1 MSNLSIQ
8 QTQINY
14 QSLTQLGNNK
24 ELLAH
29 SVAKENGADD
39 ILFKTDSGTFAVS
52 GHHLPVDKLEVGTR
66 FDFQGQA
73 AEVIFVDNQNNSLS
87 DGWKSVKK
95 NTPYALAGAVAVG
108 VIGGGL
114 TLLSG
119 SSLPR
124 ALTVAAQLTVAQT
137 AISGAVG
144 VGVMAH
150 AALRGSEQESLKA
163 LAK

>member
-8 QTQINY
+8 NTQVNY
-14 QSLTQLGNNK
+14 QSLTQLANNK
-24 ELLAH
+24 ELLAY

-39 ILFKTDSGTFAVS
+39 ILFKTDSAIFAAS
-52 GHHLPVDKLEVGTR
+52 GHHLPVDKLEVGSR

-73 AEVIFVDNQNNSLS
+73 AEVIFVDNQNNSFS
-87 DGWKSVKK
+87 DGWHTVKK
-95 NTPYALAGAVAVG
+95 NAAFAVAGVVAIG

-114 TLLSG
+114 ALLSG

-124 ALTVAAQLTVAQT
+124 ALTMGAQFAGAQAAITGV
-137 AISGAVG
+137 VG
-144 VGVMAH
+144 VGVIAH
-150 AALRGSEQESLKA
+150 ASLRGSEQESLKA